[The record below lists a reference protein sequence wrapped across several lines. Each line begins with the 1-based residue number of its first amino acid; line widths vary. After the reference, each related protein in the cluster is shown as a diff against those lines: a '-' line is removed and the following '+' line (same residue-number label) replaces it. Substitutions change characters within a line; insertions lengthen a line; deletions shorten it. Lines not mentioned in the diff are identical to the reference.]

1 MAEPSTAPAI
11 RVRPARE
18 GEIAEVAALWGEMYA
33 HQRAH
38 GMGLP
43 LRDDAAEIWS
53 RQLAGRLDSPVSV
66 ILVSEAVGPSG
77 EPAPGGADLSGFLA
91 AQTKRLPPYFA
102 AEKPKVGFISEL
114 FVRPAARRHRVGRA
128 LVDAAFAWFARA
140 DVGSIELHVL
150 VHNAAARS
158 FWRQVGFED
167 ELVQM
172 RARRT

>member
-1 MAEPSTAPAI
+1 MASGHV

-18 GEIAEVAALWGEMYA
+18 DEIAEVVALWGEMYA
-33 HQRAH
+33 GQRAH
-38 GMGLP
+38 GMALA

-53 RQLAGRLDSPVSV
+53 RQLASRLDSPVSV
-66 ILVSEAVGPSG
+66 ILVGEALRATG
-77 EPAPGGADLSGFLA
+77 EPEGVLLGFLA
-91 AQTKRLPPYFA
+91 GQTKRLPPQFA
-102 AEKPKVGFISEL
+102 ADKPKVGFISEL
-114 FVRPAARRHRVGRA
+114 FVRPAERRHRVGRA

-158 FWRQVGFED
+158 FWNDMGFED

-172 RARRT
+172 RARRI

>member
-1 MAEPSTAPAI
+1 MADLGAQAV

-18 GEIAEVAALWGEMYA
+18 DEIAEVAALWGEMYA

-43 LRDDAAEIWS
+43 LRDDAVEIWS

-66 ILVSEAVGPSG
+66 ILVGEVPRAAG
-77 EPAPGGADLSGFLA
+77 EPGLAGFLA

-102 AEKPKVGFISEL
+102 ADKPKVGFISEL
-114 FVRPAARRHRVGRA
+114 FVRPTERRHRVGRA

-150 VHNAAARS
+150 VHNTAARS
-158 FWRQVGFED
+158 FWHEMGFED

-172 RARRT
+172 RAQRI